1 MAIRTIITEG
11 EDTLRKRAR
20 EVTDFGPRTQ
30 TIIDDMIDTLYDA
43 GNGIGLA
50 APQVGLLR
58 RIFIIDL
65 QDETGLTV
73 FVNPEIIAEE
83 GTQLCTEGCLSV
95 PGKWGQV
102 ERPDS
107 VLVKAQ
113 DRFGKPFELRGE
125 GLMANVICH
134 ENDHLDGVLF
144 IDKVIGDLLTESDI
158 A

>member
-20 EVTDFGPRTQ
+20 EVTDFGQRTQ

-50 APQVGLLR
+50 APQVGLLK
-58 RIFIIDL
+58 RIFIVDL
-65 QDETGLTV
+65 QDETGLKV
-73 FVNPEIIAEE
+73 FVNPKIVEEE

-102 ERPDS
+102 ERPES
-107 VLVKAQ
+107 ILVKAQ
-113 DRFGKPFELRGE
+113 DRFGESFELRAE
-125 GLMANVICH
+125 ALMANVICH
-134 ENDHLDGVLF
+134 ENDHLNGVLF
-144 IDKVIGDLLTESDI
+144 IDKVIGDLMTEGDS